1 MLLRRIAL
9 PHEALIAAAAAASL
23 TAVLLWAGPPG
34 VDLAAHLYQRTLF
47 LKHGF
52 VLWNNFWYAG
62 RYSFVTYSVLYYPLA
77 GLVGIKVLALASIAT
92 AALAFAMILERE
104 WGPAARLS
112 SLSFGVVW
120 AGTAL
125 SAAFPFALGAALALL
140 ALWALQ
146 EGRRRRF
153 AMLAVLTL
161 AASPLAFII
170 LALVLLG
177 IGIARREDPSR
188 LVLPAVVIG
197 GAGLVEFLLFR
208 VFPGGG
214 RFPFSTAELVP
225 GIIFCVLGGVVTWRI
240 ERARPL
246 LFFFVVYLGACVA
259 AFAVPSQ
266 VGENIE
272 RVRYAALPLAVLALS
287 LRGWRPLRL
296 AVPALVLAAMW
307 NVTPL
312 AANFTHSRAD
322 ADDAK
327 QAYWQPAIAYLHQH
341 LGQSFR
347 VEAVDTVGHWSAV
360 YLPDARIPLARGWY
374 RQDDFPQNGILYGEF
389 GRDAYLTWLRRLA
402 VRYVV
407 LTDSPPDY
415 SARAEAALLESGN
428 SGLTPVLR
436 AHHLIVFAVPH
447 PVPLVSGPHPA
458 RVAQLGDTNI
468 TLALRG
474 PGRYRVAVRYS
485 PYWSATQ
492 GCVTEG
498 KDKMLRIT
506 TSAGGRVGLAFKVG
520 AVRALETLV
529 GAGPE
534 ECGR

>member
-1 MLLRRIAL
+1 MSLRRFAL
-9 PHEALIAAAAAASL
+9 PRDALIAAGAAASL
-23 TAVLLWAGPPG
+23 AAVLLWAGPPG

-92 AALAFAMILERE
+92 AALAFAMVLERE

-146 EGRRRRF
+146 EDRRGRF

-177 IGIARREDPSR
+177 IGIARRDDPSR
-188 LVLPAVVIG
+188 LVLPAAVIA
-197 GAGLVEFLLFR
+197 GAGLAEFMLFR
-208 VFPGGG
+208 LFPAGG

-225 GIIFCVLGGVVTWRI
+225 AIVFCVLGAVLTWRI

-246 LFFFVVYLGACVA
+246 LFFFVVYLAACIA
-259 AFAVPSQ
+259 AFVVPSQ
-266 VGENIE
+266 LGENIE

-296 AVPALVLAAMW
+296 AVPALILAAMW

-312 AANFTHSRAD
+312 AANFSHSQAD
-322 ADDAK
+322 ADDAQ
-327 QAYWQPAIAYLHQH
+327 QAYWNPAIAYLHQH
-341 LGQSFR
+341 LDPSYR
-347 VEAVDTVGHWSAV
+347 VEAVDTLGHWSAV
-360 YLPDARIPLARGWY
+360 YLPEARIPLARGWY
-374 RQDDFPQNGILYGEF
+374 RQDDFPQNSILYGKF
-389 GRDAYLTWLRRLA
+389 GRNAYLAWLHRLA

-415 SARAEAALLESGN
+415 SARAEATLLEGGK
-428 SGLTPVLR
+428 SGLTPVMKSS
-436 AHHLIVFAVPH
+436 HVTVFAVPH
-447 PVPLVSGPHPA
+447 PVPLISGPHTA
-458 RVAQLGDTNI
+458 RVLRLGDTNM
-468 TLALRG
+468 TLQLGG

-485 PYWSATQ
+485 PYWTTTR
-492 GCVTEG
+492 GCVGEG
-498 KDKMLRIT
+498 RDKMLRIT
-506 TSAGGRVGLAFKVG
+506 TPSGGQVQLEFKVG

-529 GAGPE
+529 GAGAD
-534 ECGR
+534 ECSG